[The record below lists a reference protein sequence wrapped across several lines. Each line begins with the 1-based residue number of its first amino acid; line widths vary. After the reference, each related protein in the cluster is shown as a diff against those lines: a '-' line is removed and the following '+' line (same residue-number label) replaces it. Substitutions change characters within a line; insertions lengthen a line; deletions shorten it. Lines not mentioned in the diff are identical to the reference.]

1 MNAEKTFF
9 KQLVKEYMVPDRL
22 PLIAVSTFLAGYFFG
37 QNGVAVFT
45 LLLPLY
51 FLFII
56 AGTWIN
62 FGAFSMAMAAVGNN
76 ETYNAQAYSNLALR
90 TSLTAGF
97 FLSVLALLFFPQILE
112 FLKVPPDLFYLA
124 EPFGK
129 TLAVAG
135 ILLVL
140 SCYILQFLKVAGMQ
154 KQLKLI
160 YKAMLIINAAV
171 SFLCIKILNFGMEG
185 LAVGMSAATL
195 FCIVFEGKR
204 LYKHFGRNLFAP
216 ISEPFSSLKKL
227 LIAGNALAFS
237 KIFSLSQILL
247 FNTICFRLYGVEGVA
262 VFGVLQI
269 AMRLCRIASSMTF
282 QALTP
287 VLLVELGDKNI
298 KAMMSVLKET
308 LRRGV
313 IFGAVIPMI
322 ILWGGAD
329 WLATKTSL
337 DSAWYALLIDGFH
350 GYSVSLIFGA
360 ANAVFIMAFL
370 CLGHNFFSNFLAFL
384 RSFALLLIFLWGIAA
399 DNPELLWW
407 CFLFA
412 EFGTFLILVAGIFLL
427 MKTQN
432 YKTPLLLDKKYFR
445 PSAYFVLA
453 HDENSI
459 QSARVEIEK
468 FIEKAASNLSV
479 ENIQSKLQ
487 EWLKIF
493 DENSP
498 RKKAHLT
505 AVHLCNDGGNF
516 KITLRDN
523 GKRFDYRTCA
533 KNYSA
538 EVGESFSFK
547 YALGLNNIYLTFKLE
562 GRRTDDH

>member
-22 PLIAVSTFLAGYFFG
+22 PLIAISTFLAGYFFG
-37 QNGVAVFT
+37 ENGLATFT

-62 FGAFSMAMAAVGNN
+62 FGAFSMSMKAVGNN

-90 TSLTAGF
+90 ASLTAGI
-97 FLSVLALLFFPQILE
+97 FLSVLVILSFSQILE
-112 FLKVPPDLFYLA
+112 LLKVPPELFYLA

-129 TLAVAG
+129 TLAIAG
-135 ILLVL
+135 ILLIL

-171 SFLCIKILNFGMEG
+171 SFFCIKILNFGMEG
-185 LAVGMSAATL
+185 LALGMSTATL

-204 LYKHFGRNLFAP
+204 LYKFFGKNLFAP
-216 ISEPFSSLKKL
+216 IQEPFTSLRKL
-227 LIAGNALAFS
+227 LIAGNALGLS

-247 FNTICFRLYGVEGVA
+247 FNTICFRFYGVEGVA

-269 AMRLCRIASSMTF
+269 AIRLCRIASSMTF

-308 LRRGV
+308 LRRGL
-313 IFGAVIPMI
+313 IFGAIIPLV

-337 DSAWYALLIDGFH
+337 DAAWYALLIDGFH
-350 GYSVSLIFGA
+350 GYSVSLIFGTV
-360 ANAVFIMAFL
+360 NAVFIMAFL
-370 CLGHNFFSNFLAFL
+370 CLEHNFFSNFLAFL

-399 DNPELLWW
+399 DNPALLWW

-412 EFGTFLILVAGIFLL
+412 EGVTFLILAAGIFFLT
-427 MKTQN
+427 KTQN
-432 YKTPLLLDKKYFR
+432 YKTPLLLDKKYFC
-445 PSAYFVLA
+445 PSAYFVLTRA
-453 HDENSI
+453 ENSI

-468 FIEKAASNLSV
+468 FIEKSAANFPADK
-479 ENIQSKLQ
+479 IQEKLQ
-487 EWLKIF
+487 QWLKIF

-498 RKKAHLT
+498 RQKAHLT
-505 AVHLCNDGGNF
+505 AVHLCKDGDNLR
-516 KITLRDN
+516 ITLRDN
-523 GKRFDYRTCA
+523 GKRFDYRIYS
-533 KNYSA
+533 KKYSA
-538 EVGESFSFK
+538 EVGENFSFK
-547 YALGLNNIYLTFKLE
+547 YALGLNNIYLTFNLQK
-562 GRRTDDH
+562 